1 MHPTAAGL
9 QSERPR
15 VMRGR
20 CLLNGRLDEDCGRDY
35 NVITM
40 TTISRIVRI
49 GNSRGIRVPKAL
61 LQQAELPEEV
71 ELQAEPGRLVVRAVR
86 RARAGWAQAAAQ
98 MHERGDDRLLDAA
111 AGNRFDA
118 EEWEW
123 R

>member
-1 MHPTAAGL
+1 MATTA
-9 QSERPR
+9 
-15 VMRGR
+15 
-20 CLLNGRLDEDCGRDY
+20 
-35 NVITM
+35 
-40 TTISRIVRI
+40 RIVRI

-61 LQQAELPEEV
+61 LEQAQLPEEV

-86 RARAGWAQAAAQ
+86 RGRAGWAEAAAE
-98 MHERGDDRLLDAA
+98 MHARGDDRPLDAP